1 MKPIDDIRTF
11 ITEALGRDECVDATE
26 IAMLTQRL
34 HPEHRLVE
42 LVAMVVEQRY
52 GINKVSLALVRE
64 AVASLEAEG
73 RPIEALR
80 GKEEIVAKRIIRLN
94 PDKVAI

>member
-1 MKPIDDIRTF
+1 MNKRDGLLRSIKANINA
-11 ITEALGRDECVDATE
+11 ALD
-26 IAMLTQRL
+26 L
-34 HPEHRLVE
+34 
-42 LVAMVVEQRY
+42 Y

-73 RPIEALR
+73 RRPIETLR